1 MQQHDAIGVGA
12 FVRIVHAPAVGGF
25 GELLVVDQDRER
37 LQTARCR
44 GGEHEIFQQ
53 NFPIAHFTDLERH
66 NAAVAQHT
74 RQLDEDLAEAVAVSD
89 RVVVMSSRPGRIIA
103 DLPIDL
109 PRPRSIRDLQKS
121 PRFHELYAALWSQL
135 ESGWVHHEG

>member
-1 MQQHDAIGVGA
+1 ML
-12 FVRIVHAPAVGGF
+12 FVTH
-25 GELLVVDQDRER
+25 
-37 LQTARCR
+37 
-44 GGEHEIFQQ
+44 
-53 NFPIAHFTDLERH
+53 
-66 NAAVAQHT
+66 
-74 RQLDEDLAEAVAVSD
+74 DLAEAVAVSD

>member
-1 MQQHDAIGVGA
+1 MQELWTTRRPTVILVTHDLREAGYLA
-12 FVRIVHAPAVGGF
+12 NRIAVM
-25 GELLVVDQDRER
+25 R
-37 LQTARCR
+37 A
-44 GGEHEIFQQ
+44 
-53 NFPIAHFTDLERH
+53 
-66 NAAVAQHT
+66 
-74 RQLDEDLAEAVAVSD
+74 
-89 RVVVMSSRPGRIIA
+89 RPGRIIA